1 MRVWRALTL
10 PAVDKDS
17 PPALDPFA
25 SAAFPSSATRARAA
39 SEPACLRAC
48 VRACMRAV
56 GRFAEFW
63 LPPL

>member
-10 PAVDKDS
+10 PSDDKDS
-17 PPALDPFA
+17 PPAIDPFA

-39 SEPACLRAC
+39 SEPAC

-63 LPPL
+63 PPPL